1 MTTEELNQKRQTA
14 NKKILFAL
22 EQIIDKHPELRF
34 TQILSDCGIFT
45 FAGGRDL
52 FYEESDETLKRIK
65 SLKY

>member
-52 FYEESDETLKRIK
+52 FYEEPDETLKRIK

>member
-1 MTTEELNQKRQTA
+1 MTTEELNNKRQIA

-34 TQILSDCGIFT
+34 IQILSNCRISISYE
-45 FAGGRDL
+45 GRDL
-52 FYEESDETLKRIK
+52 FYEEPDETLKRIK